1 MFPPCYSLGLIY
13 GGGNEDNG
21 DLLQKV
27 PCWHCCTQCPQPCSR
42 PPPTHAS
49 TGDSWTLTGKS
60 GSVSCGVTAPFSW
73 VLVHTRFCLCPPRVC
88 FPVLCK
94 FWRLYGGINGDLL
107 QKGLCHTQIYCTQ
120 SPCPCG
126 SPLLTSSTGDT
137 QTQFW
142 LSLCGVSGSWC
153 TQGLF
158 EPSEH
163 LWQVWGLIL
172 NVNLPLLPSC
182 WGFSFALGCGV
193 SPHSHSKAMQLLFQH
208 LCLSVLEWNVL
219 ECKPCHFLA
228 VWPLSG
234 YVFLYCIFSLCIMWV
249 IITYT

>member
-1 MFPPCYSLGLIY
+1 MVTSL
-13 GGGNEDNG
+13 
-21 DLLQKV
+21 KRSRA
-27 PCWHCCTQCPQPCSR
+27 CTAPISAPR
-42 PPPTHAS
+42 PAAGHHRPTPPPETPRHPQAS
-49 TGDSWTLTGKS
+49 S
-60 GSVSCGVTAPFSW
+60 GQSPVWSLFFSPL
-73 VLVHTRFCLCPPRVC
+73 VLVYKVLLCLLRVY

-94 FWRLYGGINGDLL
+94 FWQIYSVVNGDRL
-107 QKGLCHTQIYCTQ
+107 QKGLCHTQVCCTQ
-120 SPCPCG
+120 SPCPC
-126 SPLLTSSTGDT
+126 SRPLLTRTSTDV
-137 QTQFW
+137 QTQLC
-142 LSLCGVSGSWC
+142 LSLCGVPGSWC
-153 TQGLF
+153 AQGWL
-158 EPSEH
+158 EPSEC
-163 LWQVWGLIL
+163 LWWEWGLIL